1 MDYGAIEVIATV
13 NGKREKYN
21 LYVVTL
27 CRVGNL
33 TAKVEAAIYSG
44 KSKYD
49 FSFKDKI
56 QRDYPASMWKIKA
69 INKLYVSDFEPDE

>member
-1 MDYGAIEVIATV
+1 MDYGAIEVMTTV
-13 NGKREKYN
+13 NGKQEKHN

-27 CRVGNL
+27 CRIGNQS
-33 TAKVEAAIYSG
+33 KVEAAIYSG

-56 QRDYPASMWKIKA
+56 QRDYPASTWKIKA
-69 INKLYVSDFEPDE
+69 INKLYISDFQPEE